1 MFLLNKDIYVRVIVI
16 CYFYR
21 QVSSNTLAMDA
32 HRFYIGLLSFIKHDM
47 SMFCWKVKTPT
58 LKQFHTKKKI
68 ENTHTDLL
76 SEDYYQLL

>member
-1 MFLLNKDIYVRVIVI
+1 
-16 CYFYR
+16 
-21 QVSSNTLAMDA
+21 MDA